1 MQKFEIQVKEAW
13 SQLTDEHE
21 ASEQIKAKDTE
32 EATAS
37 VTIPPW
43 ARAPQN
49 QAVKEIEV
57 FLDNFLSLQRILSCF
72 LKLIHKHGT
81 KKCRV

>member
-37 VTIPPW
+37 VTIPPGQEHHKTKQW
-43 ARAPQN
+43 R
-49 QAVKEIEV
+49 K
-57 FLDNFLSLQRILSCF
+57 
-72 LKLIHKHGT
+72 LKFS
-81 KKCRV
+81 